1 MPARWKTRTK
11 VTTTNKHA
19 ATEQTHYGGGV
30 RSVADVIGSFL
41 WQYSFRLTKEASD
54 PSLKSKIAAAEYV
67 KNLRD
72 EKAKKTKEAR
82 LFVADQKKQKK
93 AKVATTDTGKKTD
106 STKTAETSSKYQKMG
121 HEHEFSSDEECFD
134 EFATK
139 AAAQKKKAAAPHPLA
154 AAHLTARTV
163 MYGATMNSI
172 HLVSKIPSPL
182 WFQHDKLFQ
191 PSAGVVTP
199 NIEGVSMTM
208 RVVDFW
214 SDGNLRHGD
223 FISWAE
229 ELGFTVNTDF
239 STPQTK
245 QIGVSC
251 GMVACR
257 VATWL
262 RHGTLEQ
269 NGDFDFMTI
278 DVSEAVEEEVIR
290 ASNSKIAEKGVSMFN
305 NRIVLPRY
313 GSSKTWYLATEHLE
327 VLADWW
333 NHAPFDNEDT
343 HLLRAAYY
351 RFSPARREDFESQE
365 ECDAAERSFQRW
377 WYHEAP
383 SWLHSSVNEPTRF
396 AHLGITNDRLYQRV
410 ARDVASVRDGPNR
423 HLRRFIIAND
433 EDSRTGGNHW
443 FTVAYDITWNNSEE
457 DATSLTSVLSETIPP
472 NSSQNNSTSTPNLV
486 LSQLQNESGLPTFDT
501 PATSFGSSSYFLG
514 LGTEPL
520 VSNMAQIC
528 TVVFFLSRILAAHAA
543 AMELAAR
550 EEYRRLV
557 RSAEIN
563 SEMYGFPQP
572 VSEAWGPWALA
583 VT

>member
-1 MPARWKTRTK
+1 
-11 VTTTNKHA
+11 
-19 ATEQTHYGGGV
+19 
-30 RSVADVIGSFL
+30 
-41 WQYSFRLTKEASD
+41 
-54 PSLKSKIAAAEYV
+54 
-67 KNLRD
+67 
-72 EKAKKTKEAR
+72 
-82 LFVADQKKQKK
+82 
-93 AKVATTDTGKKTD
+93 
-106 STKTAETSSKYQKMG
+106 
-121 HEHEFSSDEECFD
+121 
-134 EFATK
+134 
-139 AAAQKKKAAAPHPLA
+139 
-154 AAHLTARTV
+154 
-163 MYGATMNSI
+163 
-172 HLVSKIPSPL
+172 
-182 WFQHDKLFQ
+182 
-191 PSAGVVTP
+191 
-199 NIEGVSMTM
+199 
-208 RVVDFW
+208 
-214 SDGNLRHGD
+214 
-223 FISWAE
+223 
-229 ELGFTVNTDF
+229 
-239 STPQTK
+239 
-245 QIGVSC
+245 
-251 GMVACR
+251 MVACR

-262 RHGTLEQ
+262 RHGTLED

-278 DVSEAVEEEVIR
+278 GVSGAVEEEVIR

-313 GSSKTWYLATEHLE
+313 GSSETWYLATEHLW

-343 HLLRAAYY
+343 HLLRAAYD
-351 RFSPARREDFESQE
+351 RFSPAQREDFESQE

-383 SWLHSSVNEPTRF
+383 SWLHASANEPSRF
-396 AHLGITNDRLYQRV
+396 AHIGITNDRLYQRV
-410 ARDVASVRDGPNR
+410 ARDVASVRDGQNR

-443 FTVAYDITWNNSEE
+443 FTVAYDITWNDSEE
-457 DATSLTSVLSETIPP
+457 DATSLTSVLGETIPP
-472 NSSQNNSTSTPNLV
+472 NSSQNNSTSTPNPV

-501 PATSFGSSSYFLG
+501 PASSFGSSSYFLG

-583 VT
+583 VN